1 MGAVGRTVIADRAGH
16 RLLFAASSIHLL
28 NDACFALLYPLLP
41 AIATE
46 FHLSYAQVG
55 TLKAAFSGASSV
67 LQIPA
72 GLLGERLG
80 EYLVLLLGN
89 TWVGLGLG
97 AMALAGSYAALLA
110 LSVLAG
116 IGGNAQHPLATSL
129 VSRSAASARMS
140 TALGTLNFAGDLGKL
155 LGPLV
160 AGLLVIRLGWRAP
173 FLGVGSVTA
182 VFSAILLWQRGLITA
197 PPSRP
202 PVPRSPAVRKA
213 GQGGMVVLLL
223 VASSLDSMTRGA
235 ALTFLPF
242 LLVRHGWS
250 TGAVSALFALIFAAG
265 AAGKFACGWLGDHW
279 GVIATIVATE
289 LLTAGT
295 LIAYLPASI
304 PVDVVLAVA
313 FGFGLNGTS
322 SALLAVVARLVPTH
336 RRTRG
341 YGTYFTVTLVSSAL
355 APLAYGVLGDHA
367 GLPVVFAV
375 MAVLTA
381 VVPVLVL
388 PLRRAFD

>member
-1 MGAVGRTVIADRAGH
+1 LGAVGRAIIPDHADR
-16 RLLFAASSIHLL
+16 RLIIAASSIHLL

-41 AIATE
+41 AIAAE

-89 TWVGLGLG
+89 AWVGLGLAG
-97 AMALAGSYAALLA
+97 MALSGSFAALL
-110 LSVLAG
+110 LFSVLAG

-129 VSRSAASARMS
+129 VSRSAARARMA

-160 AGLLVIRLGWRAP
+160 AGLLVSRLGWRAA
-173 FLGVGSVTA
+173 FLGVGGVTA
-182 VFSAILLWQRGLITA
+182 GFSAILLWKRSLISL

-202 PVPRSPAVRKA
+202 PVSESPAVPKA
-213 GQGGMVVLLL
+213 GQGGMLVLLL

-279 GVIATIVATE
+279 GVIATIVVTE

-295 LIAYLPASI
+295 LLGFLPANA
-304 PVDVVLAVA
+304 PADALLAVA

-322 SALLAVVARLVPTH
+322 SALLAVVARLVPMH

-367 GLPVVFAV
+367 GLTPVFVV

-381 VVPVLVL
+381 AVAVLAL
-388 PLRRAFD
+388 PLGPTLD